1 VKVSSRDDNWELYD
15 NITWQV
21 RRSDF
26 DEMMQKRGV
35 KRGAIL
41 KKGQAI
47 QALKHEDGS
56 MRGVLVRWPD
66 GTTEEIE
73 AKVTLDCSGQATFLA
88 NQKVTGPKYL
98 GSYDKQVAFFSH
110 VKGAIRDSGN

>member
-1 VKVSSRDDNWELYD
+1 MKVSSRDDDWELYD

-26 DEMMQKRGV
+26 DEMMQEEAV

-41 KKGQAI
+41 KRGHGGAG
-47 QALKHEDGS
+47 AEREDGS
-56 MRGVLVRWPD
+56 LRGVLVRWPD

-88 NQKVTGPKYL
+88 NQKVTGPKYRRQL
-98 GSYDKQVAFFSH
+98 
-110 VKGAIRDSGN
+110 